1 MPCKKA
7 FQLLGG
13 RSTFMLR
20 PVQTGDQVRQREKT
34 GAVSG
39 KQPLAYDSQILLH
52 VLAHREDHAASKY
65 LKKEFA
71 LPKKLD
77 NSSVLPGAK
86 SFPNFSRK
94 DSNVSTGGFKKKL
107 SFGNFGRK

>member
-1 MPCKKA
+1 MRL
-7 FQLLGG
+7 QERSGG
-13 RSTFMLR
+13 R
-20 PVQTGDQVRQREKT
+20 PPE
-34 GAVSG
+34 

-77 NSSVLPGAK
+77 GLNSLTSGLG
-86 SFPNFSRK
+86 SLSSGLSRK
-94 DSNVSTGGFKKKL
+94 DSKASGFGRKL
-107 SFGNFGRK
+107 SFAKFSRK

>member
-1 MPCKKA
+1 M
-7 FQLLGG
+7 
-13 RSTFMLR
+13 
-20 PVQTGDQVRQREKT
+20 QVRQRERMGT
-34 GAVSG
+34 ASG

-77 NSSVLPGAK
+77 SGTMLPGAK
-86 SFPNFSRK
+86 SFPTFGRK

>member
-1 MPCKKA
+1 MI
-7 FQLLGG
+7 Q
-13 RSTFMLR
+13 
-20 PVQTGDQVRQREKT
+20 
-34 GAVSG
+34 G

-71 LPKKLD
+71 LPKKLE
-77 NSSVLPGAK
+77 SGTVLGGAK
-86 SFPNFSRK
+86 SFPTFGRK
-94 DSNVSTGGFKKKL
+94 DSSGGFKKKL